1 MLYTVAESSAM
12 RVGATGWS
20 LALRA
25 LRSRLSHLNS
35 VSRLLTANTWAAQM
49 SPQYE
54 LTESPPPE
62 AFQKMWE
69 PLLKFNEAAVGNAA
83 ARTLAVLLKD
93 PTTDELIGGLWARSL
108 WGSLY
113 IDIMFVPEA
122 LRGTGIGT
130 SLLRQAEQE
139 AMRRGCREMW
149 LDTYAFQ
156 ARSLYEKFGFTVFG
170 RLDGPAPIFPR
181 FFLKKALDAKER
193 TPS

>member
-1 MLYTVAESSAM
+1 
-12 RVGATGWS
+12 
-20 LALRA
+20 
-25 LRSRLSHLNS
+25 
-35 VSRLLTANTWAAQM
+35 M
-49 SPQYE
+49 SPKYE
-54 LTESPPPE
+54 LTDSPPPE
-62 AFQKMWE
+62 AFQKMLASLVE
-69 PLLKFNEAAVGNAA
+69 FNEAVVGNAT

-93 PTTDELIGGLWARSL
+93 PKTDDLIGGLWAWSL

-113 IDIMFVPEA
+113 IAMVFVPEP

-156 ARSLYEKFGFTVFG
+156 ARSFYEKLGFTIFG

-181 FFLKKALDAKER
+181 FYLRKALGSDG
-193 TPS
+193 

>member
-1 MLYTVAESSAM
+1 
-12 RVGATGWS
+12 
-20 LALRA
+20 
-25 LRSRLSHLNS
+25 
-35 VSRLLTANTWAAQM
+35 M
-49 SPQYE
+49 SPKYE

-62 AFQKMWE
+62 AYQKMWA
-69 PLLKFNEAAVGNAA
+69 PLLEFNQATVGNAT

-93 PTTDELIGGLWARSL
+93 PKTDEIIGGLWAWSL

-113 IDIMFVPEA
+113 IAIVFVPEP

-156 ARSLYEKFGFTVFG
+156 ARSFYEKFGFTVFG

-181 FFLKKALDAKER
+181 FFLKKVLDANEPP
-193 TPS
+193 TLGPAD